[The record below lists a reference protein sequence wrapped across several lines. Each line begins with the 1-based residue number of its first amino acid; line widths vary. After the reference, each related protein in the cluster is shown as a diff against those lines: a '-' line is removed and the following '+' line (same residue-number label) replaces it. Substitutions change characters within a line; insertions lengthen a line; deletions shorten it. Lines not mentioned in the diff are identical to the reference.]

1 MLVISR
7 KKGESLLIGD
17 DIEITVEKI
26 DSSSV
31 KISIK
36 APKEKVILRK
46 EVYEKVKD
54 ENSNAIATTKD
65 ILKILKYEDNM
76 YTANPYNIYKQNS
89 VNMASSQQLLL
100 MLLDGAVKYTKIA
113 RMAILNKDIAKAHKE
128 LVRVQDIFLELM
140 ITMDKNTKY
149 MEDLYNI
156 YDFIKN
162 ELVKANIKKDITIID
177 NTLPLIEEI
186 RDMWYEVDAKIK
198 SGK

>member
-1 MLVISR
+1 
-7 KKGESLLIGD
+7 
-17 DIEITVEKI
+17 
-26 DSSSV
+26 
-31 KISIK
+31 
-36 APKEKVILRK
+36 
-46 EVYEKVKD
+46 
-54 ENSNAIATTKD
+54 
-65 ILKILKYEDNM
+65 M
-76 YTANPYNIYKQNS
+76 YTSNPYNIYKQNS

-113 RMAILNKDIAKAHKE
+113 RMAILNKDIARAHKE
-128 LVRVQDIFLELM
+128 LVRVQDISLELM

-162 ELVKANIKKDITIID
+162 ELAKANIKKDITIID

>member
-1 MLVISR
+1 
-7 KKGESLLIGD
+7 
-17 DIEITVEKI
+17 
-26 DSSSV
+26 
-31 KISIK
+31 
-36 APKEKVILRK
+36 
-46 EVYEKVKD
+46 
-54 ENSNAIATTKD
+54 
-65 ILKILKYEDNM
+65 M

-113 RMAILNKDIAKAHKE
+113 RMAILNKDIARAHKE

-149 MEDLYNI
+149 MDDLYNI

>member
-54 ENSNAIATTKD
+54 ENSNAIATTKSNKNS
-65 ILKILKYEDNM
+65 I
-76 YTANPYNIYKQNS
+76 IY
-89 VNMASSQQLLL
+89 
-100 MLLDGAVKYTKIA
+100 
-113 RMAILNKDIAKAHKE
+113 
-128 LVRVQDIFLELM
+128 
-140 ITMDKNTKY
+140 
-149 MEDLYNI
+149 
-156 YDFIKN
+156 
-162 ELVKANIKKDITIID
+162 
-177 NTLPLIEEI
+177 
-186 RDMWYEVDAKIK
+186 
-198 SGK
+198 

>member
-1 MLVISR
+1 
-7 KKGESLLIGD
+7 
-17 DIEITVEKI
+17 
-26 DSSSV
+26 
-31 KISIK
+31 
-36 APKEKVILRK
+36 
-46 EVYEKVKD
+46 
-54 ENSNAIATTKD
+54 
-65 ILKILKYEDNM
+65 M

-113 RMAILNKDIAKAHKE
+113 RMAILNKDIARAHKE

-162 ELVKANIKKDITIID
+162 ELAKANMKKDVQIID
-177 NTLPLIEEI
+177 EVLPLIEEI

>member
-1 MLVISR
+1 
-7 KKGESLLIGD
+7 
-17 DIEITVEKI
+17 
-26 DSSSV
+26 
-31 KISIK
+31 
-36 APKEKVILRK
+36 
-46 EVYEKVKD
+46 
-54 ENSNAIATTKD
+54 
-65 ILKILKYEDNM
+65 M
-76 YTANPYNIYKQNS
+76 YSTNPYNIYKQNS

-113 RMAILNKDIAKAHKE
+113 RMAILNKDIARAHKE
-128 LVRVQDIFLELM
+128 LIRVQDIFLELM

-149 MEDLYNI
+149 MEDLYDI

-162 ELVKANIKKDITIID
+162 ELAKANIKKDITIID

>member
-1 MLVISR
+1 
-7 KKGESLLIGD
+7 
-17 DIEITVEKI
+17 
-26 DSSSV
+26 
-31 KISIK
+31 
-36 APKEKVILRK
+36 
-46 EVYEKVKD
+46 
-54 ENSNAIATTKD
+54 
-65 ILKILKYEDNM
+65 M

-113 RMAILNKDIAKAHKE
+113 RMDILNKDIARAHKE

-177 NTLPLIEEI
+177 NTLSLIEEI
-186 RDMWYEVDAKIK
+186 RDMWYEVDKKIK

>member
-1 MLVISR
+1 
-7 KKGESLLIGD
+7 
-17 DIEITVEKI
+17 
-26 DSSSV
+26 
-31 KISIK
+31 
-36 APKEKVILRK
+36 
-46 EVYEKVKD
+46 
-54 ENSNAIATTKD
+54 
-65 ILKILKYEDNM
+65 M
-76 YTANPYNIYKQNS
+76 YTSNPYNIYKQNS

-100 MLLDGAVKYTKIA
+100 MLLDGAVKYAKIA
-113 RMAILNKDIAKAHKE
+113 SMAIFNKDIARAHKE

-162 ELVKANIKKDITIID
+162 ELAKANIKKDITIID

>member
-1 MLVISR
+1 
-7 KKGESLLIGD
+7 
-17 DIEITVEKI
+17 
-26 DSSSV
+26 
-31 KISIK
+31 
-36 APKEKVILRK
+36 
-46 EVYEKVKD
+46 
-54 ENSNAIATTKD
+54 
-65 ILKILKYEDNM
+65 M

-113 RMAILNKDIAKAHKE
+113 RMAILNTDIPRAHKE

-149 MEDLYNI
+149 MEDLYNL

-162 ELVKANIKKDITIID
+162 ELAKANIKKDITIID

>member
-1 MLVISR
+1 
-7 KKGESLLIGD
+7 
-17 DIEITVEKI
+17 
-26 DSSSV
+26 
-31 KISIK
+31 
-36 APKEKVILRK
+36 
-46 EVYEKVKD
+46 
-54 ENSNAIATTKD
+54 
-65 ILKILKYEDNM
+65 M

-100 MLLDGAVKYTKIA
+100 MLLDGAVKYSKIA
-113 RMAILNKDIAKAHKE
+113 RMAILNKDIARAHKE

-162 ELVKANIKKDITIID
+162 ELAKANIKKDITIID
-177 NTLPLIEEI
+177 NTLSLIEEI

>member
-1 MLVISR
+1 
-7 KKGESLLIGD
+7 
-17 DIEITVEKI
+17 
-26 DSSSV
+26 
-31 KISIK
+31 
-36 APKEKVILRK
+36 
-46 EVYEKVKD
+46 
-54 ENSNAIATTKD
+54 
-65 ILKILKYEDNM
+65 M
-76 YTANPYNIYKQNS
+76 YTSNPYNIYKQNS

-113 RMAILNKDIAKAHKE
+113 KMAILNKDIARAHKE

-162 ELVKANIKKDITIID
+162 ELAKPNIKKDITIID

>member
-1 MLVISR
+1 
-7 KKGESLLIGD
+7 
-17 DIEITVEKI
+17 
-26 DSSSV
+26 
-31 KISIK
+31 
-36 APKEKVILRK
+36 
-46 EVYEKVKD
+46 
-54 ENSNAIATTKD
+54 
-65 ILKILKYEDNM
+65 M
-76 YTANPYNIYKQNS
+76 YTANPYNIYKQNA
-89 VNMASSQQLLL
+89 VNMASSQQWLL

-113 RMAILNKDIAKAHKE
+113 RMAILNKDIARAHKE

-162 ELVKANIKKDITIID
+162 ELAKANIKKDITIID

>member
-1 MLVISR
+1 
-7 KKGESLLIGD
+7 
-17 DIEITVEKI
+17 
-26 DSSSV
+26 
-31 KISIK
+31 
-36 APKEKVILRK
+36 
-46 EVYEKVKD
+46 
-54 ENSNAIATTKD
+54 
-65 ILKILKYEDNM
+65 M

-113 RMAILNKDIAKAHKE
+113 RLAILNKDIPRAHKE

-149 MEDLYNI
+149 MEDLYNL

-162 ELVKANIKKDITIID
+162 ELAKANIKKDITIID

>member
-1 MLVISR
+1 
-7 KKGESLLIGD
+7 
-17 DIEITVEKI
+17 
-26 DSSSV
+26 
-31 KISIK
+31 
-36 APKEKVILRK
+36 
-46 EVYEKVKD
+46 
-54 ENSNAIATTKD
+54 
-65 ILKILKYEDNM
+65 M

-113 RMAILNKDIAKAHKE
+113 KMAILNKDIQRAHKE

-162 ELVKANIKKDITIID
+162 ELAKANIKKEITIID

>member
-1 MLVISR
+1 
-7 KKGESLLIGD
+7 
-17 DIEITVEKI
+17 
-26 DSSSV
+26 
-31 KISIK
+31 
-36 APKEKVILRK
+36 
-46 EVYEKVKD
+46 
-54 ENSNAIATTKD
+54 
-65 ILKILKYEDNM
+65 M

-113 RMAILNKDIAKAHKE
+113 KMAILNKDISRAHKE

-149 MEDLYNI
+149 MEDLYNV

-162 ELVKANIKKDITIID
+162 ELAKANMKKDVQIID
-177 NTLPLIEEI
+177 EVLPLIEEI
-186 RDMWYEVDAKIK
+186 RDMWYEVDKKIK

>member
-1 MLVISR
+1 
-7 KKGESLLIGD
+7 
-17 DIEITVEKI
+17 
-26 DSSSV
+26 
-31 KISIK
+31 
-36 APKEKVILRK
+36 
-46 EVYEKVKD
+46 
-54 ENSNAIATTKD
+54 
-65 ILKILKYEDNM
+65 M
-76 YTANPYNIYKQNS
+76 YTSNPYNIYKQNS

-113 RMAILNKDIAKAHKE
+113 RMAILNKDIARAHKE

-162 ELVKANIKKDITIID
+162 ELAKANIKKDITIID

-186 RDMWYEVDAKIK
+186 RDMWYEVDRKIK
-198 SGK
+198 SSK

>member
-1 MLVISR
+1 
-7 KKGESLLIGD
+7 
-17 DIEITVEKI
+17 
-26 DSSSV
+26 
-31 KISIK
+31 
-36 APKEKVILRK
+36 
-46 EVYEKVKD
+46 
-54 ENSNAIATTKD
+54 
-65 ILKILKYEDNM
+65 M
-76 YTANPYNIYKQNS
+76 YTANPYNIYKQNA

-113 RMAILNKDIAKAHKE
+113 RMAILNKDIARAHKE

-177 NTLPLIEEI
+177 NTLSLIEEI
-186 RDMWYEVDAKIK
+186 RDMWYEVDKKIK

>member
-1 MLVISR
+1 
-7 KKGESLLIGD
+7 
-17 DIEITVEKI
+17 
-26 DSSSV
+26 
-31 KISIK
+31 
-36 APKEKVILRK
+36 
-46 EVYEKVKD
+46 
-54 ENSNAIATTKD
+54 
-65 ILKILKYEDNM
+65 M

-113 RMAILNKDIAKAHKE
+113 RMAILNKDIARAHKE

-162 ELVKANIKKDITIID
+162 ELAKANIKKDITIID

-198 SGK
+198 SVK

>member
-1 MLVISR
+1 
-7 KKGESLLIGD
+7 
-17 DIEITVEKI
+17 
-26 DSSSV
+26 
-31 KISIK
+31 
-36 APKEKVILRK
+36 
-46 EVYEKVKD
+46 
-54 ENSNAIATTKD
+54 
-65 ILKILKYEDNM
+65 M

-89 VNMASSQQLLL
+89 VNMASSQQLLH
-100 MLLDGAVKYTKIA
+100 MLLDGAVKDTKIA
-113 RMAILNKDIAKAHKE
+113 RMAILNKDIARAHKE

-162 ELVKANIKKDITIID
+162 ELAKANIKKDITIID